1 MRRIRKAA
9 VVAAG
14 VLAIGAAG
22 AAAGT
27 TAAAGSAATPDT
39 CILVNGGDWNACNVG
54 NGGRG
59 DVTYLPVQLTSSAAA
74 CFDRNQ
80 GDALG
85 CRVGSVDGRYPSVS

>member
-1 MRRIRKAA
+1 MRSTRTVV

-27 TAAAGSAATPDT
+27 TAAAGSAGTPDT

-59 DVTYLPVQLTSSAAA
+59 DVAYPPALRPHSVGL
-74 CFDRNQ
+74 CIDRNQ
-80 GDALG
+80 GDAMA
-85 CRVGSVDGRYPSVS
+85 CRVGSVDGLYPSVS